1 MGAQGLF
8 LRFYLA
14 MHSSLCV
21 GLLKPLRT
29 ALSAPFFC

>member
-8 LRFYLA
+8 LRFYLS